1 MQNSRNK
8 SKIDIRLSNPEHG
21 TKPLK
26 NRYIFHHRGLKY
38 FSKVS
43 CHRPTTVP
51 PGGRG
56 GGGGGEEVRRYS
68 TNHYAGRLRPGVQPL
83 TFLYTSFVR
92 KGTPF
97 RVLSTDK

>member
-8 SKIDIRLSNPEHG
+8 SKIAIRLSNPEHG

-43 CHRPTTVP
+43 CHRPTTVS

-56 GGGGGEEVRRYS
+56 GGGGVEEVRGYS

>member
-26 NRYIFHHRGLKY
+26 NRYIFHHRGFKY

-51 PGGRG
+51 PGGG
-56 GGGGGEEVRRYS
+56 GGGVGARR
-68 TNHYAGRLRPGVQPL
+68 
-83 TFLYTSFVR
+83 
-92 KGTPF
+92 
-97 RVLSTDK
+97 